1 MQRLNLQTFNT
12 KTIPLMRYQKLVQSQ
27 AIQGN
32 WYKWLRTLLFVVF
45 QSIVHGCTL
54 QKWFIWSVR
63 LAGLGLTASVHLNIK
78 WSFFPCFHLDQSALL
93 IDRKLLCN
101 LGNFL
106 FGEDSKNF
114 YKGLHL
120 VEGKDCS
127 CNNFFHFLPVWIFP
141 FIFLFSMLELL
152 PPCGGLPL
160 ESDLD

>member
-63 LAGLGLTASVHLNIK
+63 LAGLGLTALVHLNIK

-106 FGEDSKNF
+106 FGEDSENF

-127 CNNFFHFLPVWIFP
+127 CNNFFHFLPIWIFP